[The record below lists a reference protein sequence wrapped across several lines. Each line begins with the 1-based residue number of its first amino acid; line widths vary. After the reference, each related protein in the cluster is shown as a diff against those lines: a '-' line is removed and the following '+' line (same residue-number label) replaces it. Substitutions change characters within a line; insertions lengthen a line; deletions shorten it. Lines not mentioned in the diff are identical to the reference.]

1 MLKAQYKHLR
11 GYLDDVQSGAETR
24 GTAGQRAKNFL
35 GSARQGFSRG
45 RGRAYGLDL
54 PVHPGDGGTPC
65 VPGETDVFAPD
76 IEVAFERFYE
86 GAIIELD
93 LSNGN
98 HLTITP
104 NHPVLTN
111 KGWVKAGL
119 LYEGDYVVSHIGFD
133 AHSRQEHDPK
143 CSPSA
148 IGQIFRSLPPHLRVR
163 AKGSGMDFHG
173 DGKEGNIDIVFA
185 NGFLWNRLQPPLP
198 VSVPV
203 RSLPRALRCN
213 SSAVVPL
220 ILRAALALAE
230 RTRRSSKVMRDI
242 RKRLA
247 SLLPLVVMPA
257 LNKRLMMTPLAQ
269 LRVWEISSTLPPSWN
284 RETTDSTVISGRLG

>member
-1 MLKAQYKHLR
+1 VADWLYDIATKTFIDEAGRRMSEATLLEVRDGYLEAMDTLLDDYATNLANGSWTLGMFEDEMRRRLRTAYVAEYTLGKGGASQMTQSDYGRLGNMLKAQYKHLR

-173 DGKEGNIDIVFA
+173 DGKEGNIDIVEQAPTPFHA
-185 NGFLWNRLQPPLP
+185 RGRARPIPL
-198 VSVPV
+198 S
-203 RSLPRALRCN
+203 R
-213 SSAVVPL
+213 
-220 ILRAALALAE
+220 
-230 RTRRSSKVMRDI
+230 
-242 RKRLA
+242 
-247 SLLPLVVMPA
+247 
-257 LNKRLMMTPLAQ
+257 
-269 LRVWEISSTLPPSWN
+269 
-284 RETTDSTVISGRLG
+284 